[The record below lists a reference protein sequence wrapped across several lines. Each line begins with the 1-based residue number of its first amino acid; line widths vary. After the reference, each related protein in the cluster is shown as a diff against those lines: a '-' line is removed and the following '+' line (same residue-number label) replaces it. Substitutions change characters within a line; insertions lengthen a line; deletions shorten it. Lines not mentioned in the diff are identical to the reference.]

1 MKKLLLGFG
10 QSTTSTQRDRERMI
24 AYRYRPY
31 KIGSREASMIA
42 NYTNHAANERT
53 FLAWLRTGLAV
64 TAFGFFLA
72 KLNVFLDAVA
82 GPRLAHLPG
91 RAGAV
96 VAAVGHH
103 VGLILGLIGIAI
115 ILRGGVGFERTR
127 REINREGVT
136 RLPQS
141 YAEPVLSAA
150 LSIAAA
156 MFCIYLAFQ

>member
-1 MKKLLLGFG
+1 
-10 QSTTSTQRDRERMI
+10 
-24 AYRYRPY
+24 
-31 KIGSREASMIA
+31 MIA

-82 GPRLAHLPG
+82 GPRLAHLPA

-96 VAAVGHH
+96 VAAAGHH
-103 VGLILGLIGIAI
+103 VGLILGVIGIAI
-115 ILRGGVGFERTR
+115 IVRGGIGFERTR
-127 REINREGVT
+127 REIDREEVS
-136 RLPQS
+136 RIPQS

-150 LSIAAA
+150 LTITAA
-156 MFCIYLAFQ
+156 MFCVYLALQ